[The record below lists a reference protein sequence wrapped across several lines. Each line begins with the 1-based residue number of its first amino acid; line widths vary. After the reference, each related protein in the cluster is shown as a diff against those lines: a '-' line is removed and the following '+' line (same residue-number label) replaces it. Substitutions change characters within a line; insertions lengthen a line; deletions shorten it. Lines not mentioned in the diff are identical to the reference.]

1 MQQALG
7 RSQVHREIFHDFRR
21 SCAHEM
27 VLAGCSPEDAMQVTG
42 HKSMSVFKRYSDLF
56 SEDELRQR
64 QREAQQRRTEWRK
77 ARLTSL

>member
-1 MQQALG
+1 
-7 RSQVHREIFHDFRR
+7 
-21 SCAHEM
+21 
-27 VLAGCSPEDAMQVTG
+27 MQVTG

-77 ARLTSL
+77 AQANVVVMPESVAVQ